1 MRLKSLELQ
10 GFKSFPDK
18 TTLFFDDGATV
29 IVGPNGSGKSNITD
43 AMRWV
48 LGELSSKNIRGS
60 KMEDVIFIGTEVRK
74 PMSYAEVSVTF
85 DNSSEE
91 GRLNS
96 PYDTIT
102 VTRRYYRAGESEYLI
117 NKNPVRLRDIYELF
131 MNTGV
136 GREGYSIIGQGRI
149 AEIISKK
156 SEDRRNI
163 FEEAAGIA
171 KFRYKKEEA
180 ERKLKQTQENM
191 DRVFDIFNELA
202 MRVGPLEKEAEKAK
216 KFNELYERKKV
227 ADVSLW
233 IYDSQNTKDE
243 ISKLNKTYNLSSH
256 ELEMTDNS
264 IKQIETQE
272 ASLDTKLFE
281 TRRDKEKVY
290 TDIKSCNTTLSG
302 LNSDLKVMENNVEHA
317 KVFSSA
323 QIQELERSNSKKALC
338 EAEIVEKENAYKAVT
353 FKLEEANKLQ
363 DSFKKALEEC
373 NSKKIETEKQLDA
386 LFQEQKSLEERKT
399 DIIVK
404 LSVLENSQFS
414 GDERKESIKN
424 DIQKYKATLDDLT
437 QKSESHAKV
446 LAKYENSLN
455 EIDAELSKLNEQI
468 EAKTEV
474 YNSLKDEMDSVKSS
488 QLALQEKIKVL
499 SAMEELFDGY
509 TKSVGFIMNAYN
521 NNEIDGV
528 GTVYGPVSTLISV
541 AEKYI
546 AAIETSLG
554 AGLQHI
560 VVDNENTAKTCI
572 LALKNA
578 NAGRATFY
586 PISSVSGQNPTQEMI
601 NAKKYKGYIGV
612 ADELIDF
619 KPEFTKIFS
628 SLLGRT
634 VIFDNID
641 NATAMA
647 KEQNYKIKVVT
658 LDGQQINV
666 GGSFT
671 GGSVKHEGTVLSRS
685 NDIKKAEEEEKKLA
699 KELDE
704 IKSKGQKLGEE
715 LRNLTSKHSGQR
727 QQFDLTD
734 KLYRAEKTEYDTI
747 VAQINLNKEI
757 LDGLMSD
764 TQRLVDE
771 DKKNQNE
778 LVQNQE
784 EKTKIEARI
793 EAISVARIDLDVKKY
808 EFIEEAENIQIKIN
822 DNLISIAEIKKDIE
836 AAELAINESKVRLEE
851 IVNDIKAINAKMEE
865 LKQEVSSSAEKTAKN
880 RELYE
885 EAVKRLEDLENE
897 RIRLQNLEVE
907 LEQKKNALNQRS
919 KDILAKRENVLR
931 AHTMS
936 ESKLEQL
943 NNDFDKMTA
952 KLYDDYGLTYSTA
965 VELDYPKVTKEN
977 HKDILAIAT
986 ECKNKLR
993 NLGNVN
999 PNAIE
1004 EYKEV
1009 KERYDYLNG
1018 QLSDLSKSKE
1028 DLLKIIVDLEDEMK
1042 KSFVTAFNS
1051 INENFNTVFKELFGG
1066 GHAELSLND
1075 ENDVLNCGIEIK
1087 AAPPGKV
1094 IKSLMLLSGG
1104 EQAFVA
1110 IALLFAILKVNPTP
1124 FCVFDE
1130 IEAALDDV
1138 NVNRFGQYIKRYSK
1152 QTQFIII
1159 THRRGTM
1166 EIADRLYG
1174 VTMPQKGIS
1183 KVLTMDINDVGK
1195 DRILAENKDNKG
1207 A

>member
-85 DNSSEE
+85 DNTSEE

-117 NKNPVRLRDIYELF
+117 NRNPVRLRDIYELF

-171 KFRYKKEEA
+171 KYRYKKEEA

-202 MRVGPLEKEAEKAK
+202 TRVGPLEKEAEKAK
-216 KFNELYERKKV
+216 KFNDLYEKKKV

-233 IYDSQNTKDE
+233 IYDSQNTKEE
-243 ISKLNKTYNLSSH
+243 INKLNKSYNLSSH
-256 ELEMTDNS
+256 ELEMTENV

-272 ASLDTKLFE
+272 AALDTKLFE
-281 TRRDKEKVY
+281 TRRDKEKIY
-290 TDIKSCNTTLSG
+290 TEIKSCNATLSS
-302 LNSDLKVMENNVEHA
+302 LNTDLKVMENNVEHA
-317 KVFSSA
+317 KTFSST
-323 QIQELERSNSKKALC
+323 QIEELERANTKKALC
-338 EAEIVEKENAYKAVT
+338 ENEILEKTNNHKSISAR
-353 FKLEEANKLQ
+353 LLDANKLQ
-363 DSFKKALEEC
+363 SEYISALNEINTNRQNAE
-373 NSKKIETEKQLDA
+373 KELETLYA
-386 LFQEQKSLEERKT
+386 EQKELENKSN

-414 GDERKESIKN
+414 GDERKETINN
-424 DIQKYKATLDDLT
+424 DIAKYQATLDELT
-437 QKSESHAKV
+437 QKADANSKV
-446 LAKYENSLN
+446 LANYEQSLN
-455 EIDAELSKLNEQI
+455 KFEEIIANTGAEI
-468 EAKTEV
+468 EEKTAK
-474 YNSLKDEMDSVKSS
+474 YDRLKEEMDSLKSS

-509 TKSVGFIMNAYN
+509 TKSVGYIMNAYN
-521 NNEIDGV
+521 KNEILDAGK
-528 GTVYGPVSTLISV
+528 VYGPISTLISV
-541 AEKYI
+541 SEKYMTS
-546 AAIETSLG
+546 IETALG

-560 VVDNENTAKTCI
+560 VVDNENTAKACI
-572 LALKNA
+572 KALKEA
-578 NAGRATFY
+578 KAGRATFY
-586 PISSVSGQNPTQEMI
+586 PVSSVSGQNPTQEML
-601 NAKKYKGYIGV
+601 NAKKYKGYVGV
-612 ADELIDF
+612 ADTLIDF
-619 KPEFTKIFS
+619 DAKFKDIFS

-634 VIFDNID
+634 VVFDNID

-685 NDIKKAEEEEKKLA
+685 NDIKKAEEEEKTISLKLEDVK
-699 KELDE
+699 KE
-704 IKSKGQKLGEE
+704 GQKLGEE
-715 LRNLTSKHSGQR
+715 LRALTSKQLGDK
-727 QQFDLTD
+727 QQYDLTD
-734 KLYRAEKTEYDTI
+734 KLYRAEKTEYDTV

-757 LDGLMSD
+757 LDGLHSD
-764 TQRLVDE
+764 TQRLSDE
-771 DKKNQNE
+771 DEKNKSE
-778 LVQNQE
+778 LISLKE
-784 EKTKIEARI
+784 EKEKVKNRI
-793 EAISVARIDLDVKKY
+793 EEISTSRIDLDVKKY
-808 EFIEEAENIQIKIN
+808 EFVELAENTQQKINENSINIAVIEKDLESASLAIEEANLRLSEIISDIKLIN
-822 DNLISIAEIKKDIE
+822 D
-836 AAELAINESKVRLEE
+836 
-851 IVNDIKAINAKMEE
+851 KMEQ
-865 LKQEVSSSAEKTAKN
+865 LKEEVSSSSEKTARN
-880 RELYE
+880 RELYKEAE
-885 EAVKRLEDLENE
+885 ERLENLENE
-897 RIRLQNLEVE
+897 RIRLQNLELE
-907 LEQKKNALNQRS
+907 FEQKKNVLNQKN
-919 KDILAKRENVLR
+919 KDVLAKRETVLR
-931 AHTMS
+931 SHTMS

-943 NNDFDKMTA
+943 NNEFDRMTA
-952 KLYDDYGLTYSTA
+952 KLFDDYGLTYSTA
-965 VELDYPKVTKEN
+965 IELGYPEVNSEN
-977 HKDILAIAT
+977 HKEILAIAT

-993 NLGNVN
+993 NLGHVN

-1018 QLSDLSKSKE
+1018 QLSDLNKSKD
-1028 DLLKIIVDLEDEMK
+1028 DLLKIIFELEEEMK
-1042 KSFVTAFNS
+1042 KNFVTAFNA
-1051 INENFNTVFKELFGG
+1051 INDNFNIVFKELFGG

-1138 NVNRFGQYIKRYSK
+1138 NVTRFGQYIKRYSD

-1195 DRILAENKDNKG
+1195 ERILKENNPK
-1207 A
+1207 

>member
-18 TTLFFDDGATV
+18 TTLYFDEGATV

-85 DNSSEE
+85 DNTSEE

-117 NKNPVRLRDIYELF
+117 NRNPVRLRDIYELF

-171 KFRYKKEEA
+171 KYRYKKEEA

-202 MRVGPLEKEAEKAK
+202 TRVGPLEKEAEKAK
-216 KFNELYERKKV
+216 KFNDLYEKKKV

-243 ISKLNKTYNLSSH
+243 ISRLTKSYQLSSH
-256 ELEMTDNS
+256 ELEMTENS

-272 ASLDTKLFE
+272 SAIDNKLLE

-290 TDIKSCNTTLSG
+290 TEIKSCNNTLYN
-302 LNSDLKVMENNVEHA
+302 LNTDLKVMENNVEHA
-317 KVFSSA
+317 KTFSST
-323 QIQELERSNSKKALC
+323 QIEELERVNTKKALC
-338 EAEIVEKENAYKAVT
+338 ENEISEKQEKYKAINLR
-353 FKLEEANKLQ
+353 FAEANKC
-363 DSFKKALEEC
+363 KEELY
-373 NSKKIETEKQLDA
+373 EKLTN
-386 LFQEQKSLEERKT
+386 LNEQKNNAEKELESLFEEQKELENAKN
-399 DIIVK
+399 DIVVK
-404 LSVLENSQFS
+404 LSVLENTQFS
-414 GDERKESIKN
+414 GDERKEVINN
-424 DIQKYKATLDDLT
+424 DIVKYQATLDELT
-437 QKSESHAKV
+437 QKSESQARV
-446 LAKYENSLN
+446 LANYEDSLNKIEESLSQISLEIEEKTAKYE
-455 EIDAELSKLNEQI
+455 ELKE
-468 EAKTEV
+468 KMD
-474 YNSLKDEMDSVKSS
+474 SLKSA
-488 QLALQEKIKVL
+488 QLALLEKIKVL

-509 TKSVGFIMNAYN
+509 PKSVSYLMNAYN
-521 NNEIDGV
+521 NNEINGA
-528 GTVYGPVSTLISV
+528 GTIYGPVSTLISV
-541 AEKYI
+541 SEKYI
-546 AAIETSLG
+546 TAIETALG

-560 VVDNENTAKTCI
+560 VVDNESTAKACI
-572 LALKNA
+572 VALKEGKV
-578 NAGRATFY
+578 GRATFY
-586 PISSVSGQNPTQEMI
+586 PVSSVYGQKPTQEML

-612 ADELIDF
+612 ADDLIKF
-619 KPEFTKIFS
+619 KPEFSEIFS

-641 NATAMA
+641 NATEMA
-647 KEQNYKIKVVT
+647 KDQNYKIKVVT
-658 LDGQQINV
+658 LDGQLINV

-685 NDIKKAEEEEKKLA
+685 NDIKNAENEEKEIA
-699 KELDE
+699 KQLED
-704 IKSKGQKLGEE
+704 IKKNGQKLGEE
-715 LRNLTSKHSGQR
+715 LRALTSKQLGEK
-727 QQFDLTD
+727 QQYDLTD
-734 KLYRAEKTEYDTI
+734 KLYRAEKTEYDTV

-764 TQRLVDE
+764 TQKLTDE
-771 DKKNQNE
+771 DERNKNE
-778 LVQNQE
+778 LIILKDQKVSIE
-784 EKTKIEARI
+784 ERI
-793 EAISVARIDLDVKKY
+793 EEISTTRIDLDVKKY
-808 EFIEEAENIQIKIN
+808 EFVEMAEDVQKQINENSIEIAVIEKDLETA
-822 DNLISIAEIKKDIE
+822 NLSIDESMARLAEI
-836 AAELAINESKVRLEE
+836 EL
-851 IVNDIKAINAKMEE
+851 DIKAINDKMEQ
-865 LKQEVSSSAEKTAKN
+865 LRQEVSSSSEKSAKN
-880 RELYE
+880 RELYK
-885 EAVKRLEDLENE
+885 EAEIRLQDLENE
-897 RIRLQNLEVE
+897 RIRLQNLE
-907 LEQKKNALNQRS
+907 LEYEQRKNQLNQKN
-919 KDILAKRENVLR
+919 KDILAKRETVLR
-931 AHTMS
+931 SHTMS

-943 NNDFDKMTA
+943 NTDFDKMTA

-965 VELDYPKVTKEN
+965 IELGYPVVTDEN
-977 HKDILAIAT
+977 HKEILAVAT

-993 NLGNVN
+993 NLGHVN

-1018 QLSDLSKSKE
+1018 QLSDLNKSKE
-1028 DLLKIIVDLEDEMK
+1028 DLLKIIVELEDEMK
-1042 KSFVTAFNS
+1042 KNFLTAFYA

-1138 NVNRFGQYIKRYSK
+1138 NVTRFGQYIKRYSN

-1195 DRILAENKDNKG
+1195 DRILKENNPK
-1207 A
+1207 

>member
-1 MRLKSLELQ
+1 M
-10 GFKSFPDK
+10 
-18 TTLFFDDGATV
+18 
-29 IVGPNGSGKSNITD
+29 
-43 AMRWV
+43 
-48 LGELSSKNIRGS
+48 
-60 KMEDVIFIGTEVRK
+60 
-74 PMSYAEVSVTF
+74 
-85 DNSSEE
+85 
-91 GRLNS
+91 
-96 PYDTIT
+96 
-102 VTRRYYRAGESEYLI
+102 
-117 NKNPVRLRDIYELF
+117 
-131 MNTGV
+131 
-136 GREGYSIIGQGRI
+136 
-149 AEIISKK
+149 
-156 SEDRRNI
+156 
-163 FEEAAGIA
+163 
-171 KFRYKKEEA
+171 
-180 ERKLKQTQENM
+180 
-191 DRVFDIFNELA
+191 
-202 MRVGPLEKEAEKAK
+202 
-216 KFNELYERKKV
+216 
-227 ADVSLW
+227 
-233 IYDSQNTKDE
+233 
-243 ISKLNKTYNLSSH
+243 
-256 ELEMTDNS
+256 
-264 IKQIETQE
+264 
-272 ASLDTKLFE
+272 
-281 TRRDKEKVY
+281 
-290 TDIKSCNTTLSG
+290 
-302 LNSDLKVMENNVEHA
+302 
-317 KVFSSA
+317 
-323 QIQELERSNSKKALC
+323 
-338 EAEIVEKENAYKAVT
+338 
-353 FKLEEANKLQ
+353 
-363 DSFKKALEEC
+363 
-373 NSKKIETEKQLDA
+373 
-386 LFQEQKSLEERKT
+386 
-399 DIIVK
+399 
-404 LSVLENSQFS
+404 
-414 GDERKESIKN
+414 
-424 DIQKYKATLDDLT
+424 
-437 QKSESHAKV
+437 
-446 LAKYENSLN
+446 AKYENSLN

-727 QQFDLTD
+727 QQYDLTD

-836 AAELAINESKVRLEE
+836 AAELAINESKARLEE

-993 NLGNVN
+993 NLGHVN

>member
-18 TTLFFDDGATV
+18 TTLYFDDGATV

-85 DNSSEE
+85 DNTSEE

-117 NKNPVRLRDIYELF
+117 NRNPVRLRDIYELF

-171 KFRYKKEEA
+171 KYRYKKEEA

-202 MRVGPLEKEAEKAK
+202 TRVGPLEKEAEKAK
-216 KFNELYERKKV
+216 KFNDLYEKKKV

-233 IYDSQNTKDE
+233 IYDSQNTKDQ
-243 ISKLNKTYNLSSH
+243 ITKLTKSYQLSSH
-256 ELEMTDNS
+256 ELEMTENS

-272 ASLDTKLFE
+272 SAIDTKLTE

-290 TDIKSCNTTLSG
+290 TEIKSCNNTLYN
-302 LNSDLKVMENNVEHA
+302 LNTDLKVMENNVEHA
-317 KVFSSA
+317 KSFSST
-323 QIQELERSNSKKALC
+323 QIEELERANTKKALC
-338 EAEIVEKENAYKAVT
+338 ENEIKEKQESYKAIS
-353 FKLEEANKLQ
+353 LRLAEANKLKDEYSKNLDNLNNQ
-363 DSFKKALEEC
+363 RINAEKELE
-373 NSKKIETEKQLDA
+373 T
-386 LFQEQKSLEERKT
+386 LFVEQKELENSRN
-399 DIIVK
+399 DIVVK

-414 GDERKESIKN
+414 GDERKETINN
-424 DIQKYKATLDDLT
+424 DIVKYQATLDELT
-437 QKSESHAKV
+437 QKSESQARV
-446 LAKYENSLN
+446 LASYEESLN
-455 EIDAELSKLNEQI
+455 KIEHSLSILAEEIEEKSAKYDELKEKMDAL
-468 EAKTEV
+468 
-474 YNSLKDEMDSVKSS
+474 KSS
-488 QLALQEKIKVL
+488 QLALLEKIKVL

-509 TKSVGFIMNAYN
+509 PKSVSFLMNAYN
-521 NNEIDGV
+521 NNEINNV
-528 GTVYGPVSTLISV
+528 GTIYGPVSTLISV
-541 AEKYI
+541 SEKYI
-546 AAIETSLG
+546 SAIETALG

-560 VVDNENTAKTCI
+560 VVDNESTAKACI
-572 LALKNA
+572 MALKEA
-578 NAGRATFY
+578 KAGRATFY
-586 PISSVSGQNPTQEMI
+586 PVSSVNGQKPTQEML
-601 NAKKYKGYIGV
+601 NAKKYKGYIGI
-612 ADELIDF
+612 ADELITF
-619 KPEFTKIFS
+619 KPEFKEIFS

-634 VIFDNID
+634 VVFDNID
-641 NATAMA
+641 NATEMA

-658 LDGQQINV
+658 LDGQLINV

-671 GGSVKHEGTVLSRS
+671 GGSVKHEGTVLSRN
-685 NDIKKAEEEEKKLA
+685 NDIKRYENEEKEIAKKLQ
-699 KELDE
+699 DV
-704 IKSKGQKLGEE
+704 IKNGQKLGEE
-715 LRNLTSKHSGQR
+715 LRSLTSKQLGEK
-727 QQFDLTD
+727 QQYDLTD
-734 KLYRAEKTEYDTI
+734 KLYRTEKTDYDTI

-757 LDGLMSD
+757 LDGLVSD
-764 TQRLVDE
+764 TQKLSDE
-771 DKKNQNE
+771 DERNKNE
-778 LVQNQE
+778 LIALKGKKV
-784 EKTKIEARI
+784 TIEARI
-793 EAISVARIDLDVKKY
+793 EEITTTRIDLDVKKY
-808 EFIEEAENIQIKIN
+808 EFVEMAENVQKNINENSINIAVIEKDLESASLSIQESN
-822 DNLISIAEIKKDIE
+822 ARLAEIE
-836 AAELAINESKVRLEE
+836 G
-851 IVNDIKAINAKMEE
+851 DIKAINDKMEQ
-865 LKQEVSSSAEKTAKN
+865 LKQEVSSSSEKTAKN
-880 RELYE
+880 RELYK
-885 EAVKRLEDLENE
+885 EAEARLQDLEEE
-897 RIRLQNLEVE
+897 RIRLQNLELE
-907 LEQKKNALNQRS
+907 YEQKKNQLNQRN
-919 KDILAKRENVLR
+919 KDILAKRETVLR
-931 AHTMS
+931 SHTMS

-965 VELDYPKVTKEN
+965 VELGYPEVNEDN
-977 HKDILAIAT
+977 HKEILAVAT

-993 NLGNVN
+993 NLGHVN

-1018 QLSDLSKSKE
+1018 QLSDLNKSKE
-1028 DLLKIIVDLEDEMK
+1028 DLLKIIIELEDEMK
-1042 KSFVTAFNS
+1042 KNFVTAFNA

-1138 NVNRFGQYIKRYSK
+1138 NVNRFGQYIKRYSN

-1195 DRILAENKDNKG
+1195 DRILKENNAK
-1207 A
+1207 

>member
-117 NKNPVRLRDIYELF
+117 NRNPVRLRDIYELF

-216 KFNELYERKKV
+216 KFNELFEKKKV

-243 ISKLNKTYNLSSH
+243 ISKLNKTYNLSAH

-317 KVFSSA
+317 KVFSGA
-323 QIQELERSNSKKALC
+323 QIQELERANSKKALC
-338 EAEIVEKENAYKAVT
+338 EAEILEKQNAYNVVICR
-353 FKLEEANKLQ
+353 LEEANKLQ
-363 DSFKKALEEC
+363 DVLKKDLEEC
-373 NSKKIETEKQLDA
+373 NNNKNETEKQLA
-386 LFQEQKSLEERKT
+386 TLFQEQKSLEERKN

-414 GDERKESIKN
+414 GDERKESIN
-424 DIQKYKATLDDLT
+424 SDIVKYKATLDELT

-446 LAKYENSLN
+446 LAKYEKSLN
-455 EIDAELSKLNEQI
+455 DIDAELSKLNEQI
-468 EAKTEV
+468 EIKTEK
-474 YNSLKDEMDSVKSS
+474 YNSLKEEMDKVKSN

-521 NNEIDGV
+521 NNEIKDV
-528 GTVYGPVSTLISV
+528 GTVYGPISTLISV

-560 VVDNENTAKTCI
+560 VVDNENTAKACI

-578 NAGRATFY
+578 KAGRATFY

-612 ADELIDF
+612 ANELIKF
-619 KPEFTKIFS
+619 KPEFAEIFS

-685 NDIKKAEEEEKKLA
+685 NDIKKAEEEEERLA
-699 KELDE
+699 KELE
-704 IKSKGQKLGEE
+704 GIKSQGQKLGEE
-715 LRNLTSKHSGQR
+715 LRSLTSSHSGQK
-727 QQFDLTD
+727 QQYDLTD
-734 KLYRAEKTEYDTI
+734 KLYRAEKTEYDT
-747 VAQINLNKEI
+747 VAAQINLNKEI

-771 DKKNQNE
+771 DKKNKNE
-778 LVQNQE
+778 LIQNQE
-784 EKTKIEARI
+784 EKVKIEARI
-793 EAISVARIDLDVKKY
+793 EEISTARIDLDVKKY
-808 EFIEEAENIQIKIN
+808 EFVEEAENIQAKLN
-822 DNLISIAEIKKDIE
+822 DNLIKIAEIKKDIE
-836 AAELAINESKVRLEE
+836 AAELAIKESGARLEE
-851 IVNDIKAINAKMEE
+851 IQNDIQAINAKMDE

-885 EAVKRLEDLENE
+885 EALKRLDDLENE
-897 RIRLQNLEVE
+897 RIRLQNLELE
-907 LEQKKNALNQRS
+907 FEQKKNALNQRS

-965 VELDYPKVTKEN
+965 IELDYPEVTKEN
-977 HKDILAIAT
+977 HKEILAVAI

-993 NLGNVN
+993 NLGHVN

-1009 KERYDYLNG
+1009 KERYDYMNG

-1042 KSFVTAFNS
+1042 KSFVTAFNA
-1051 INENFNTVFKELFGG
+1051 INENFNIVFKELFGG

-1195 DRILAENKDNKG
+1195 DKILAENKDNKG

>member
-18 TTLFFDDGATV
+18 TTLFFDEGATV

-85 DNSSEE
+85 DNTSQE

-117 NKNPVRLRDIYELF
+117 NRNPVRLRDIYELF

-171 KFRYKKEEA
+171 KYRYKKEEA

-202 MRVGPLEKEAEKAK
+202 TRVGPLEKEAEKAK
-216 KFNELYERKKV
+216 KFNELFEKKKV

-233 IYDSQNTKDE
+233 IYDSQNTKQE
-243 ISKLNKTYNLSSH
+243 INKLTKSYQLSSH
-256 ELEMTDNS
+256 ELEMTENS
-264 IKQIETQE
+264 VKQIENQE
-272 ASLDTKLFE
+272 SALDNKLFE
-281 TRRDKEKVY
+281 TRRDKEKIY
-290 TDIKSCNTTLSG
+290 TEIKSCNSTLSN
-302 LNSDLKVMENNVEHA
+302 LNTDLKVMENNVEHA
-317 KVFSSA
+317 KTFSST
-323 QIQELERSNSKKALC
+323 QIEELEKANTRKELC
-338 EAEIVEKENAYKAVT
+338 EKEILEKENNH
-353 FKLEEANKLQ
+353 KLITQRLIEANKLQ
-363 DSFKKALEEC
+363 NESIATFNDL
-373 NSKKIETEKQLDA
+373 NSKKQKAEEELDS
-386 LFQEQKSLEERKT
+386 LYNEQKELESQRN

-414 GDERKESIKN
+414 GDERKENINN
-424 DIQKYKATLDDLT
+424 DIIKYQASLDELTAKADNY
-437 QKSESHAKV
+437 SKV
-446 LAKYENSLN
+446 LANYEDSLN
-455 EIDAELSKLNEQI
+455 KTEESLSKLSVEI
-468 EAKTEV
+468 EEKTAK
-474 YNSLKDEMDSVKSS
+474 YDQLKEEMDGLKSI

-509 TKSVGFIMNAYN
+509 SKSVSHIMSAYN
-521 NNEIDGV
+521 KGEIEGA
-528 GTVYGPVSTLISV
+528 GKVYGPVSTLISV
-541 AEKYI
+541 SEKYI
-546 AAIETSLG
+546 TAIETALG

-560 VVDNENTAKTCI
+560 VVDNENTAKACI
-572 LALKNA
+572 MALKTA
-578 NAGRATFY
+578 KAGRATFY
-586 PISSVSGQNPTQEMI
+586 PISSVSPQNPTQEML

-612 ADELIDF
+612 ADDLINF
-619 KPEFTKIFS
+619 KPEFSDIFS

-634 VIFDNID
+634 VVFDNID
-641 NATAMA
+641 NATEMA
-647 KEQNYKIKVVT
+647 KDQKFKIKVVT

-671 GGSVKHEGTVLSRS
+671 GGSVKNEGTVLSRS
-685 NDIKKAEEEEKKLA
+685 NDIKKAEEEEKEIAIKLEA
-699 KELDE
+699 
-704 IKSKGQKLGEE
+704 IKKQGQKLGEE
-715 LRNLTSKHSGQR
+715 LRALTSKQSGDK
-727 QQFDLTD
+727 QQYDLTD
-734 KLYRAEKTEYDTI
+734 KLYRAEKTEYDTV

-757 LDGLMSD
+757 LDGLISD
-764 TQRLVDE
+764 TQKLSDE
-771 DKKNQNE
+771 DERNKNE
-778 LVQNQE
+778 LISLKESN
-784 EKTKIEARI
+784 EKIQAKIEG
-793 EAISVARIDLDVKKY
+793 ISTYRIDLDVKKY
-808 EFIEEAENIQIKIN
+808 DFIELAEKTQQKIN
-822 DNLISIAEIKKDIE
+822 ENSISIAIIEKDLENALASIE
-836 AAELAINESKVRLEE
+836 ESKTRLAE
-851 IVNDIKAINAKMEE
+851 IINDIKLINDKMQQ
-865 LKQEVSSSAEKTAKN
+865 LNAEVSSSAEKTAKN
-880 RELYE
+880 RELYKEAE
-885 EAVKRLEDLENE
+885 ERLNSLENE
-897 RIRLQNLEVE
+897 RIRLQNLELE
-907 LEQKKNALNQRS
+907 LEQKKNILNQKS
-919 KDILAKRENVLR
+919 KDILSKRENVLR
-931 AHTMS
+931 SHAMS

-943 NNDFDKMTA
+943 NNEFDRMTA
-952 KLYDDYGLTYSTA
+952 KLFDDYGLTYTSA
-965 VELDYPKVTKEN
+965 VELGYPEVNEEN
-977 HKDILAIAT
+977 HKEILAVAT

-993 NLGNVN
+993 NLGHVN

-1004 EYKEV
+1004 EYREV

-1018 QLSDLSKSKE
+1018 QLTDLNKSKE
-1028 DLLKIIVDLEDEMK
+1028 DLLKIIVELEDEMK
-1042 KSFVTAFNS
+1042 KNFVTAFNA
-1051 INENFNTVFKELFGG
+1051 INENFNIVFKELFGG

-1138 NVNRFGQYIKRYSK
+1138 NVTRFGQYIKRYSN

-1195 DRILAENKDNKG
+1195 ERILKENNSK
-1207 A
+1207 

>member
-1 MRLKSLELQ
+1 MRLKSLELH

-85 DNSSEE
+85 DNTSEE

-117 NKNPVRLRDIYELF
+117 NRNPVRLRDIYELF

-216 KFNELYERKKV
+216 KFNDLYEKKKV

-233 IYDSQNTKDE
+233 IYDSQKTKDE
-243 ISKLNKTYNLSSH
+243 IAEFDKSYKLSSH
-256 ELEMTDNS
+256 ELEMTENS
-264 IKQIETQE
+264 IKQIENQE
-272 ASLDTKLFE
+272 SALDTKLFD
-281 TRRDKEKVY
+281 TRREKEKTY
-290 TDIKSCNTTLSG
+290 NEIKSCNATLSN

-317 KVFSSA
+317 KVFSST
-323 QIQELERSNSKKALC
+323 QIEELERANAKKSLC
-338 EAEIVEKENAYKAVT
+338 ENEILEKENNHKSIID
-353 FKLEEANKLQ
+353 KLNEANKTQESYNNELNQ
-363 DSFKKALEEC
+363 LTQKKNEA
-373 NSKKIETEKQLDA
+373 EKQLDS
-386 LFQEQKSLEERKT
+386 LYNEQKELELKRN
-399 DIIVK
+399 DIVVK

-414 GDERKESIKN
+414 GDERKESINN
-424 DIQKYKATLDDLT
+424 DIAKYQATLDELT
-437 QKSESHAKV
+437 EKSEARARV
-446 LAKYENSLN
+446 LAKYEDSLN
-455 EIDAELSKLNEQI
+455 
-468 EAKTEV
+468 KTEEALASLTV
-474 YNSLKDEMDSVKSS
+474 EIEEKTEKYNSLKEEMDSLKSS
-488 QLALQEKIKVL
+488 QLALQERIKAL

-521 NNEIDGV
+521 NGEIDGAKK
-528 GTVYGPVSTLISV
+528 VYGPVSTLLSV
-541 AEKYI
+541 SEKYI
-546 AAIETSLG
+546 TAIETSLG

-560 VVDNENTAKTCI
+560 VVDDENTAKACI
-572 LALKNA
+572 MTLKEA
-578 NAGRATFY
+578 KAGRATFY
-586 PISSVSGQNPTQEMI
+586 PISSVSGQNPTAEML

-612 ADELIDF
+612 ADDLITF
-619 KPEFTKIFS
+619 KPEFSKIFS

-685 NDIKKAEEEEKKLA
+685 NDIKKMEDEEKQISIDLDKIK
-699 KELDE
+699 KE
-704 IKSKGQKLGEE
+704 GQALGEE
-715 LRNLTSKHSGQR
+715 LRALTSKQLGDK
-727 QQFDLTD
+727 QQYDLTD
-734 KLYRAEKTEYDTI
+734 KLYRAEKTEFDTI

-764 TQRLVDE
+764 TQKLSDE
-771 DKKNQNE
+771 DERNKNE
-778 LVQNQE
+778 LIKLRGDKE
-784 EKTKIEARI
+784 KIEARI
-793 EAISVARIDLDVKKY
+793 EEISTLRIDLDVKKY
-808 EFIEEAENIQIKIN
+808 EYVEEGESVQSKINENIIKMT
-822 DNLISIAEIKKDIE
+822 EIKKDIE
-836 AAELAINESKVRLEE
+836 SSELLIQEAKLRLEE
-851 IVNDIKAINAKMEE
+851 INTDIANINAKMEQ
-865 LKQEVSSSAEKTAKN
+865 LKLEVSTSSEKTAKN

-885 EAVKRLEDLENE
+885 EAEKRLEGLENE
-897 RIRLQNLEVE
+897 RIRLQNLEFE
-907 LEQKKNALNQRS
+907 YEKKKNALNQRN
-919 KDILAKRENVLR
+919 KDILAKREIILR
-931 AHTMS
+931 SHAMS

-952 KLYDDYGLTYSTA
+952 KLFDDYGLTYTTA
-965 VELDYPKVTKEN
+965 VELNYPEVTASN
-977 HKDILAIAT
+977 HKEILAVAT

-993 NLGNVN
+993 NLGHVN

-1004 EYKEV
+1004 EYREV

-1018 QLSDLSKSKE
+1018 QLSDLNKSKE
-1028 DLLKIIVDLEDEMK
+1028 ELLKIIVELEDEMK
-1042 KSFVTAFNS
+1042 KSFITAFNA
-1051 INENFNTVFKELFGG
+1051 INENFNLVFKELFGG

-1138 NVNRFGQYIKRYSK
+1138 NVARFGQYIKRYSK

-1195 DRILAENKDNKG
+1195 DRILKENNQK
-1207 A
+1207 

>member
-18 TTLFFDDGATV
+18 TTLYFDDGATV

-85 DNSSEE
+85 DNTSEE

-117 NKNPVRLRDIYELF
+117 NRNPVRLRDIYELF

-171 KFRYKKEEA
+171 KYRYKKEEA

-202 MRVGPLEKEAEKAK
+202 TRVGPLEKEAEKAK
-216 KFNELYERKKV
+216 KFNDLYEKKKV

-233 IYDSQNTKDE
+233 IYDSQNTKDQ
-243 ISKLNKTYNLSSH
+243 ITKLTKSYQLSSH
-256 ELEMTDNS
+256 ELEMTENS

-272 ASLDTKLFE
+272 SAIDTKLTE

-290 TDIKSCNTTLSG
+290 TEIKSCNNTLYN
-302 LNSDLKVMENNVEHA
+302 LNTDLKVMENNVEHA
-317 KVFSSA
+317 KSFSST
-323 QIQELERSNSKKALC
+323 QIEELERANTKKALC
-338 EAEIVEKENAYKAVT
+338 ENEIKEKQESYKAIS
-353 FKLEEANKLQ
+353 LRLAEANKLKDEYSKNLDNLNNQ
-363 DSFKKALEEC
+363 RINAEKELE
-373 NSKKIETEKQLDA
+373 T
-386 LFQEQKSLEERKT
+386 LFVEQKELENSRN
-399 DIIVK
+399 DIVVK

-414 GDERKESIKN
+414 GDERKETINN
-424 DIQKYKATLDDLT
+424 DIVKYQATLDELT
-437 QKSESHAKV
+437 QKSESQARV
-446 LAKYENSLN
+446 LASYEESLNKIENSLSILAE
-455 EIDAELSKLNEQI
+455 EIEEKSAKYDELKEKMDAL
-468 EAKTEV
+468 
-474 YNSLKDEMDSVKSS
+474 KSS
-488 QLALQEKIKVL
+488 QLALLEKIKVL

-509 TKSVGFIMNAYN
+509 PKSVSFLMNAYN
-521 NNEIDGV
+521 NNEINNV
-528 GTVYGPVSTLISV
+528 GTIYGPVSTLISV
-541 AEKYI
+541 SEKYI
-546 AAIETSLG
+546 SAIETALG

-560 VVDNENTAKTCI
+560 VVDNESTAKACI
-572 LALKNA
+572 MALKEA
-578 NAGRATFY
+578 KAGRATFY
-586 PISSVSGQNPTQEMI
+586 PVSSVNGQKPTQEML
-601 NAKKYKGYIGV
+601 NAKKYKGYIGI
-612 ADELIDF
+612 ADELITF
-619 KPEFTKIFS
+619 KPEFKEIFS

-634 VIFDNID
+634 VVFDNID
-641 NATAMA
+641 NATEMA

-658 LDGQQINV
+658 LDGQLINV

-671 GGSVKHEGTVLSRS
+671 GGSVKHEGTVLSRN
-685 NDIKKAEEEEKKLA
+685 NDIKRYENEEKEIAKKLQ
-699 KELDE
+699 DV
-704 IKSKGQKLGEE
+704 IKNGQKLGEE
-715 LRNLTSKHSGQR
+715 LRSLTSKQLGEK
-727 QQFDLTD
+727 QQYDLTD
-734 KLYRAEKTEYDTI
+734 KLYRTEKTDYDTI

-757 LDGLMSD
+757 LDGLVSD
-764 TQRLVDE
+764 TQKLSDE
-771 DKKNQNE
+771 DERNKNE
-778 LVQNQE
+778 LIALKGKKV
-784 EKTKIEARI
+784 TIEARI
-793 EAISVARIDLDVKKY
+793 EEITTTRIDLDVKKY
-808 EFIEEAENIQIKIN
+808 EFVEMAENVQKNINENSINIAVIEKDLESASLSIQESN
-822 DNLISIAEIKKDIE
+822 ARLAEIE
-836 AAELAINESKVRLEE
+836 G
-851 IVNDIKAINAKMEE
+851 DIKAINDKMEQ
-865 LKQEVSSSAEKTAKN
+865 LKQEVSSSSEKTAKN
-880 RELYE
+880 RELYK
-885 EAVKRLEDLENE
+885 EAEARLQDLEEE
-897 RIRLQNLEVE
+897 RIRLQNLELE
-907 LEQKKNALNQRS
+907 YEQKKNQLNQRN
-919 KDILAKRENVLR
+919 KDILAKRETVLR
-931 AHTMS
+931 SHTMS

-965 VELDYPKVTKEN
+965 VELGYPEVNEDN
-977 HKDILAIAT
+977 HKEILAVAT

-993 NLGNVN
+993 NLGHVN

-1018 QLSDLSKSKE
+1018 QLSDLNKSKE
-1028 DLLKIIVDLEDEMK
+1028 DLLKIIIELEDEMK
-1042 KSFVTAFNS
+1042 KNFVTAFNA

-1138 NVNRFGQYIKRYSK
+1138 NVNRFGQYIKRYSS

-1195 DRILAENKDNKG
+1195 DRILKENNAK
-1207 A
+1207 

>member
-18 TTLFFDDGATV
+18 TTLYFDDGATV

-117 NKNPVRLRDIYELF
+117 NKSPVRLRDIYELF

-243 ISKLNKTYNLSSH
+243 ISKLNKSYKLSAH

-272 ASLDTKLFE
+272 AALDTKLFE

-290 TDIKSCNTTLSG
+290 TEIKSCNATLST

-317 KVFSSA
+317 KVFSNT
-323 QIQELERSNSKKALC
+323 QIEELERVNAKKALC
-338 EAEIVEKENAYKAVT
+338 ESEIKEREENYKQIN
-353 FKLEEANKLQ
+353 FKLDEANNTQENYKTELEQ
-363 DSFKKALEEC
+363 ASLKKTEIEQQLE
-373 NSKKIETEKQLDA
+373 T
-386 LFQEQKSLEERKT
+386 LFQEQKALEEKRN

-414 GDERKESIKN
+414 GDERKESINN
-424 DIQKYKATLDDLT
+424 DIVKYQSTLDELT
-437 QKSESHAKV
+437 NKSESVAKV
-446 LAKYENSLN
+446 LAKYEESLN
-455 EIDAELSKLNEQI
+455 AIDTELESLNAEIEK
-468 EAKTEV
+468 KTER
-474 YNSLKDEMDSVKSS
+474 YNQLKEEMDDIKSN

-521 NNEIDGV
+521 NNEISGAGKV
-528 GTVYGPVSTLISV
+528 FGPISTLLSV
-541 AEKYI
+541 SEEYI

-560 VVDNENTAKTCI
+560 VVDNEATAKACI
-572 LALKNA
+572 MALKEGK
-578 NAGRATFY
+578 AGRATFY
-586 PISSVSGQNPTQEMI
+586 PISSVSGQNPTQEML

-612 ADELIDF
+612 ADELIKF
-619 KPEFTKIFS
+619 KPEFARIFS

-685 NDIKKAEEEEKKLA
+685 NDIKRAEDEEK
-699 KELDE
+699 ELSVALDKV
-704 IKSKGQKLGEE
+704 KSEGQKLGEE
-715 LRNLTSKHSGQR
+715 LRNLTSKQSGQK
-727 QQFDLTD
+727 QQYDLTD
-734 KLYRAEKTEYDTI
+734 KLYRAEKTEYDTV

-764 TQRLVDE
+764 TQKLVDE
-771 DKKNQNE
+771 DERNKNE
-778 LVQNQE
+778 LVQNKE
-784 EKTKIEARI
+784 EKQRI
-793 EAISVARIDLDVKKY
+793 ELRIEEISTLRIDLDVKKY
-808 EFIEEAENIQIKIN
+808 EYVEMAEALQIKLN
-822 DNLISIAEIKKDIE
+822 ENLIKIAEIRKDIE
-836 AAELAINESKVRLEE
+836 ASELAIKESNARLEE
-851 IVNDIKAINAKMEE
+851 IINDINAINEKMEQ
-865 LKQEVSSSAEKTAKN
+865 LKQEVSSSSEKTAKN

-885 EAVKRLEDLENE
+885 EAEKRLEGLEEE
-897 RIRLQNLEVE
+897 RIRLQNLELE
-907 LEQKKNALNQRS
+907 FEQKKNSLNQRS
-919 KDILAKRENVLR
+919 KDILSKRETVLR

-943 NNDFDKMTA
+943 NNEFDKMTA

-965 VELDYPKVTKEN
+965 VELGYPEVNNEN
-977 HKDILAIAT
+977 HKEILAVAT

-993 NLGNVN
+993 NLGHVN

-1009 KERYDYLNG
+1009 KERYDYMNG

-1028 DLLKIIVDLEDEMK
+1028 DLLKIIFELEEEMK
-1042 KSFVTAFNS
+1042 KSFVTAFNA
-1051 INENFNTVFKELFGG
+1051 INENFNVVFKELFGG

-1138 NVNRFGQYIKRYSK
+1138 NVTRFGQYIKRYSK

-1195 DRILAENKDNKG
+1195 DKILAENKDK
-1207 A
+1207 

>member
-18 TTLFFDDGATV
+18 TTLYFDDGATV

-85 DNSSEE
+85 DNTSEE

-117 NKNPVRLRDIYELF
+117 NRNPVRLRDIYELF

-171 KFRYKKEEA
+171 KYRYKKEEA

-202 MRVGPLEKEAEKAK
+202 TRVGPLEKEAEKAK
-216 KFNELYERKKV
+216 KFNDLYEKKKV

-233 IYDSQNTKDE
+233 IYDSQNTKDQ
-243 ISKLNKTYNLSSH
+243 ITKLTKSYQLSSH
-256 ELEMTDNS
+256 ELEMTENS

-272 ASLDTKLFE
+272 SAIDTKLTE

-290 TDIKSCNTTLSG
+290 TEIKSCNNTLYN
-302 LNSDLKVMENNVEHA
+302 LNTDLKVMENNVEHA
-317 KVFSSA
+317 KSFSST
-323 QIQELERSNSKKALC
+323 QIEELERANTKKALC
-338 EAEIVEKENAYKAVT
+338 ENEIKEKQESYKAIS
-353 FKLEEANKLQ
+353 LRLAEANKLKDEYSKNLDNLNNQ
-363 DSFKKALEEC
+363 RINAEKELE
-373 NSKKIETEKQLDA
+373 T
-386 LFQEQKSLEERKT
+386 LFVEQKELENSRN
-399 DIIVK
+399 DIVVK

-414 GDERKESIKN
+414 GDERKETINN
-424 DIQKYKATLDDLT
+424 DIVKYQATLDELT
-437 QKSESHAKV
+437 QKSESQERV
-446 LAKYENSLN
+446 LASYEESLN
-455 EIDAELSKLNEQI
+455 KIEHSLSILAEEIVEKSAKYDELKEKMDAL
-468 EAKTEV
+468 
-474 YNSLKDEMDSVKSS
+474 KSS
-488 QLALQEKIKVL
+488 QLALLEKIKVL

-509 TKSVGFIMNAYN
+509 PKSVSFLMNAYN
-521 NNEIDGV
+521 NNEINNV
-528 GTVYGPVSTLISV
+528 GTIYGPVSTLISV
-541 AEKYI
+541 SEKYI
-546 AAIETSLG
+546 SAIETALG

-560 VVDNENTAKTCI
+560 VVDNESTAKACI
-572 LALKNA
+572 MALKEA
-578 NAGRATFY
+578 KAGRATFY
-586 PISSVSGQNPTQEMI
+586 PVSSVNGQKPTQEML
-601 NAKKYKGYIGV
+601 NAKKYKGYIGI
-612 ADELIDF
+612 ADELITF
-619 KPEFTKIFS
+619 KPEFKEIFS

-634 VIFDNID
+634 VVFDNID
-641 NATAMA
+641 NATEMA

-658 LDGQQINV
+658 LDGQLINV

-671 GGSVKHEGTVLSRS
+671 GGSVKHEGTVLSRN
-685 NDIKKAEEEEKKLA
+685 NDIKRYENEEKEIAKKLQ
-699 KELDE
+699 DV
-704 IKSKGQKLGEE
+704 IKNGQKLGEE
-715 LRNLTSKHSGQR
+715 LRSLTSKQLGEK
-727 QQFDLTD
+727 QQYDLTD
-734 KLYRAEKTEYDTI
+734 KLYRTEKTDYDTI

-757 LDGLMSD
+757 LDGLVSD
-764 TQRLVDE
+764 TQKLSDE
-771 DKKNQNE
+771 DERNKNE
-778 LVQNQE
+778 LIELKGKKV
-784 EKTKIEARI
+784 TIEARI
-793 EAISVARIDLDVKKY
+793 EEITTTRIDLDVKKY
-808 EFIEEAENIQIKIN
+808 EFVEMAENVQKNINENSINIAVIEKDLESASLSIQESN
-822 DNLISIAEIKKDIE
+822 ARLAEIE
-836 AAELAINESKVRLEE
+836 G
-851 IVNDIKAINAKMEE
+851 DIKAINDKMEQ
-865 LKQEVSSSAEKTAKN
+865 LKQEVSSSSEKTAKN
-880 RELYE
+880 RELYK
-885 EAVKRLEDLENE
+885 EAEARLQDLEEE
-897 RIRLQNLEVE
+897 RIRLQNLELE
-907 LEQKKNALNQRS
+907 YEQKKNQLNQKN
-919 KDILAKRENVLR
+919 KDILAKRETVLR
-931 AHTMS
+931 SHTMS

-965 VELDYPKVTKEN
+965 VELGYPEVNEDN
-977 HKDILAIAT
+977 HKEILAVAT

-993 NLGNVN
+993 NLGHVN

-1018 QLSDLSKSKE
+1018 QLSDLNKSKE
-1028 DLLKIIVDLEDEMK
+1028 DLLKIIIELEDEMK
-1042 KSFVTAFNS
+1042 KNFVTAFNA

-1138 NVNRFGQYIKRYSK
+1138 NVNRFGQYIKRYSS

-1195 DRILAENKDNKG
+1195 DRILKENNAK
-1207 A
+1207 

>member
-1 MRLKSLELQ
+1 MRLKSLELH

-85 DNSSEE
+85 DNTSEE

-117 NKNPVRLRDIYELF
+117 NRNPVRLRDIYELF

-171 KFRYKKEEA
+171 KYRYKKEEA

-216 KFNELYERKKV
+216 KFNDLYEKKKV

-233 IYDSQNTKDE
+233 IYDSQKTKDE
-243 ISKLNKTYNLSSH
+243 IAQLDKNYKLSSH
-256 ELEMTDNS
+256 ELEMTENS
-264 IKQIETQE
+264 IKQIENQE
-272 ASLDTKLFE
+272 AALDAKLFE
-281 TRRDKEKVY
+281 TRREKEKTY
-290 TDIKSCNTTLSG
+290 TEIKSCNATLSN

-317 KVFSSA
+317 KVFSST
-323 QIQELERSNSKKALC
+323 QIEELERANAKKALC
-338 EAEIVEKENAYKAVT
+338 ENEISEKENNHNNINA
-353 FKLEEANKLQ
+353 KLDEANKSYEKLSNDLNELTQ
-363 DSFKKALEEC
+363 KKNDA
-373 NSKKIETEKQLDA
+373 EKQLDT
-386 LFQEQKSLEERKT
+386 LYIEQKQLEEKRN
-399 DIIVK
+399 DIVVK

-414 GDERKESIKN
+414 GDERKESIN
-424 DIQKYKATLDDLT
+424 SDIVKYQATLDELT
-437 QKSESHAKV
+437 KKSESASKV
-446 LAKYENSLN
+446 LAKYEESLN
-455 EIDAELSKLNEQI
+455 KTEEEIAIVASQI
-468 EAKTEV
+468 EAKTEK
-474 YNSLKDEMDSVKSS
+474 YNQLKEEMDSLKSS
-488 QLALQEKIKVL
+488 QLALQERIKAL
-499 SAMEELFDGY
+499 TAMEELFDGY

-521 NNEIDGV
+521 NGEISGAKK
-528 GTVYGPVSTLISV
+528 VYGPVSTLLSV
-541 AEKYI
+541 SEKYI
-546 AAIETSLG
+546 TAIETSLG

-560 VVDNENTAKTCI
+560 VVDDENTAKACI
-572 LALKNA
+572 MALKENK
-578 NAGRATFY
+578 AGRATFY
-586 PISSVSGQNPTQEMI
+586 PISSVSGQNPTGEML

-612 ADELIDF
+612 ADDLITF
-619 KPEFTKIFS
+619 KPEFKSIFS

-685 NDIKKAEEEEKKLA
+685 NDIKKIEDEEKQISVDLEKV
-699 KELDE
+699 
-704 IKSKGQKLGEE
+704 KSEGQKLGEE
-715 LRNLTSKHSGQR
+715 LRNLTSKQLGDK
-727 QQFDLTD
+727 QQYDLTD
-734 KLYRAEKTEYDTI
+734 KLYRSEKTEYDTL

-764 TQRLVDE
+764 TQKLTDE
-771 DKKNQNE
+771 DKKNKNE
-778 LVQNQE
+778 LIKLKE
-784 EKTKIEARI
+784 DREKIELRI
-793 EAISVARIDLDVKKY
+793 EEISTLRIDLETKKY
-808 EFIEEAENIQIKIN
+808 EFDEEAEKTQVKINENLIKIT
-822 DNLISIAEIKKDIE
+822 EIKKDIE
-836 AAELAINESKVRLEE
+836 AAQASIQESKARLEE
-851 IVNDIKAINAKMEE
+851 INTDIATINAKMEQ
-865 LKQEVSSSAEKTAKN
+865 LKEEVSSSSEKTAKN

-885 EAVKRLEDLENE
+885 EAEKRLEGLENE
-897 RIRLQNLEVE
+897 RIRLQNLEFE
-907 LEQKKNALNQRS
+907 YEQKKNALNQRS
-919 KDILAKRENVLR
+919 KDILAKREVVLR
-931 AHTMS
+931 SHAMS

-952 KLYDDYGLTYSTA
+952 KLFDDYGLTYSTA
-965 VELDYPKVTKEN
+965 VELNYPEVNEANRKE
-977 HKDILAIAT
+977 ILAIAT

-993 NLGNVN
+993 NLGHVN

-1018 QLSDLSKSKE
+1018 QLSDLNKSKDE
-1028 DLLKIIVDLEDEMK
+1028 LLKIIVDLEEEMK
-1042 KSFVTAFNS
+1042 KSFVTAFNA
-1051 INENFNTVFKELFGG
+1051 INENFNIVFKELFGG

-1138 NVNRFGQYIKRYSK
+1138 NVSRFGQYIKRYSK

-1195 DRILAENKDNKG
+1195 DRILKENNQK
-1207 A
+1207 